1 MALLSDVKNTIKNSL
16 ENIQP
21 IRKAMKIQAGKEMF
35 ILVSVNQSYELT
47 NYGTNR
53 QTGTFN
59 FEFLLV
65 PQPDRTPPADTFSV
79 IMEYFQNTTLKE
91 FKTNNLTLISYAF
104 DSGELVSDPTTGYVS
119 LSFSINIVAT
129 QKQ

>member
-1 MALLSDVKNTIKNSL
+1 MALLSDVKKTIKNSL

-35 ILVSVNQSYELT
+35 ILVSVNQSYGLT

-65 PQPDRTPPADTFSV
+65 PEADSTPPEDTFSV

-91 FKTNNLTLISYAF
+91 FKTNNVTLISYAF
-104 DSGELVSDPTTGYVS
+104 DSGELVTDPTTGYVS

>member
-1 MALLSDVKNTIKNSL
+1 MALLSDVKKTIKNSL

-35 ILVSVNQSYELT
+35 ILVSVNQSYGLT

-65 PQPDRTPPADTFSV
+65 PEVDSAPPADTFSV

-91 FKTNNLTLISYAF
+91 FKTNNVTLISYAF
-104 DSGELVSDPTTGYVS
+104 DSGELVTDPTTGYVS

>member
-1 MALLSDVKNTIKNSL
+1 MALLSDVKKTIKNSL

-35 ILVSVNQSYELT
+35 ILVSVNQSYGLT

-59 FEFLLV
+59 F
-65 PQPDRTPPADTFSV
+65 
-79 IMEYFQNTTLKE
+79 
-91 FKTNNLTLISYAF
+91 
-104 DSGELVSDPTTGYVS
+104 
-119 LSFSINIVAT
+119 
-129 QKQ
+129 

>member
-1 MALLSDVKNTIKNSL
+1 MALLSDVKKTIKNSL

-35 ILVSVNQSYELT
+35 FLVSVNQSYGLT

-65 PQPDRTPPADTFSV
+65 PEADSPPPADTFSV

-91 FKTNNLTLISYAF
+91 FKTNNVTLISYAF
-104 DSGELVSDPTTGYVS
+104 DSGELVTDPTTGYVS

>member
-65 PQPDRTPPADTFSV
+65 PEADSTPPADTFSV
-79 IMEYFQNTTLKE
+79 IMEYFQTTTLKE
-91 FKTNNLTLISYAF
+91 FKTNNVTLISYAF
-104 DSGELVSDPTTGYVS
+104 DSGELVTDPTTGYVS

>member
-53 QTGTFN
+53 QTGTFH

-65 PQPDRTPPADTFSV
+65 PEADSTPPTDTFSV

-91 FKTNNLTLISYAF
+91 FKTNNVTLISYAF
-104 DSGELVSDPTTGYVS
+104 DSGELVTDPTTSYVS

>member
-1 MALLSDVKNTIKNSL
+1 
-16 ENIQP
+16 
-21 IRKAMKIQAGKEMF
+21 MF

-65 PQPDRTPPADTFSV
+65 PQPDSTPPTDTFSV

-91 FKTNNLTLISYAF
+91 FQANNVTLISYAF

>member
-65 PQPDRTPPADTFSV
+65 PQPDSTPPADTFSV

-91 FKTNNLTLISYAF
+91 FKTNNVTLISYAF
-104 DSGELVSDPTTGYVS
+104 DSSELVTDPTTGYVS

>member
-1 MALLSDVKNTIKNSL
+1 MALLSDVKKTIKNSL

-35 ILVSVNQSYELT
+35 ILVSVNQSYGLT

-65 PQPDRTPPADTFSV
+65 QEADSTPPADTFSV

-91 FKTNNLTLISYAF
+91 FKTNNVTLISYAF
-104 DSGELVSDPTTGYVS
+104 DSGELVTDPTTGYVS

>member
-65 PQPDRTPPADTFSV
+65 PEADSTPPTDTFSV

-91 FKTNNLTLISYAF
+91 FKTNNVTLISYAF
-104 DSGELVSDPTTGYVS
+104 DSGELVTDPTTGYVS